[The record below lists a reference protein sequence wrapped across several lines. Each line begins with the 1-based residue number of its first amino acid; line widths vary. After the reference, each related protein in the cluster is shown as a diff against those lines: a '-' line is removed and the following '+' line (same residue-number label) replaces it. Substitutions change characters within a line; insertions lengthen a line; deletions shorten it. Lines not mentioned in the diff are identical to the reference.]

1 MTAREA
7 NLSATLRSTPFAVA
21 LALAG
26 VAMIAWECDGTTVPD
41 LTALRSF
48 LLPSPNLWFAGSPA
62 TGCFVNLAC
71 LAAVAMLMVW
81 INARFS
87 VVRDYSA
94 TFIGFFLVMTAATPI
109 AVAAFTG
116 ATMLALVVLAAVA
129 MLMSVYSEP
138 RLSRRIFLAFY
149 VVAVASFT
157 QYAFVAYAV
166 IFVAGLIQLRA
177 FTERSLTAALLG
189 IAAAPLPAICLAL
202 WLGIGGLR
210 RPEIVNIYQTW
221 AGEDIV
227 RLWVTV
233 GFTIALGSALGIV
246 NLLKIYSLNARS
258 RALNGL
264 LSTVSFITAAMAVI
278 DFTNMPVYIVLLNA
292 LTAFQANYFMK
303 LYERRRS
310 YLLVLALPVVY
321 VGFFAWMAAV

>member
-1 MTAREA
+1 M
-7 NLSATLRSTPFAVA
+7 
-21 LALAG
+21 
-26 VAMIAWECDGTTVPD
+26 
-41 LTALRSF
+41 
-48 LLPSPNLWFAGSPA
+48 
-62 TGCFVNLAC
+62 
-71 LAAVAMLMVW
+71 
-81 INARFS
+81 
-87 VVRDYSA
+87 
-94 TFIGFFLVMTAATPI
+94 
-109 AVAAFTG
+109 
-116 ATMLALVVLAAVA
+116 
-129 MLMSVYSEP
+129 
-138 RLSRRIFLAFY
+138 
-149 VVAVASFT
+149 
-157 QYAFVAYAV
+157 AYAV